1 MLPSVDPLAA
11 LGELERR
18 YNGPVPEPLRQAAQL
33 GSAELSRLRH
43 AEAEAAFLKTLLHD
57 QVQLIRRR
65 RAAGSV
71 QPSLLADLRLY
82 RRRWR
87 HWRRRA
93 LAAQTAL
100 SAANASASIA
110 AE

>member
-1 MLPSVDPLAA
+1 MLSGDPLAA

-33 GSAELSRLRH
+33 GSAELARLRH
-43 AEAEAAFLKTLLHD
+43 AEAEAAFLKTLLRD
-57 QVQLIRRR
+57 QLRLIRTR
-65 RAAGSV
+65 RAARSV
-71 QPSLLADLRLY
+71 HPSLLADFRLY

-93 LAAQTAL
+93 MAAQAALAAQHADAAL
-100 SAANASASIA
+100 A